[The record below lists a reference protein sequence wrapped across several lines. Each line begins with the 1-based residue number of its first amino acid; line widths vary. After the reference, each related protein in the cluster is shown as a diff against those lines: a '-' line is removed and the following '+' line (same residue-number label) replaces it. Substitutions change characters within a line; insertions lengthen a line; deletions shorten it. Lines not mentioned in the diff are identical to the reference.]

1 MGILRSGAKNT
12 GHPTGRLVRDGP
24 QPHVDITHHF
34 LGPALTDPRLVPAA
48 VPHLAQPADQDA
60 PSLSS
65 GKHAHDL
72 VVTASCPDNPGG
84 TVVLD
89 AIDDV
94 TTTHQYVARHD
105 HHLVHRHDVL
115 VLDRWTRWWSTRPQ
129 PAYRHPVHR
138 RPARAQELGNNG
150 P

>member
-115 VLDRWTRWWSTRPQ
+115 VLDRLGVHDLSPRIDTRSTGGQREPKSWEIT
-129 PAYRHPVHR
+129 AHR
-138 RPARAQELGNNG
+138 
-150 P
+150 

>member
-48 VPHLAQPADQDA
+48 VPPLARPAGPAA
-60 PSLSS
+60 PPPPRQARAS
-65 GKHAHDL
+65 AARPPAA
-72 VVTASCPDNPGG
+72 TASCPDTPGG

-94 TTTHQYVARHD
+94 TAPHQYVARHD
-105 HHLVHRHDVL
+105 
-115 VLDRWTRWWSTRPQ
+115 
-129 PAYRHPVHR
+129 
-138 RPARAQELGNNG
+138 
-150 P
+150 